1 MNLNSIITEEINK
14 YLSNNIML
22 EKKDK
27 QVNNKYTKQQE
38 KAKQRD
44 GRNVSSGDEAQI
56 RHDVNNADLINIAA
70 LAREVYP
77 DHTPEGA
84 QSQLR
89 KKLKGLKN
97 DNGSEYHIKQR
108 EAGAIRKAL
117 NDI

>member
-1 MNLNSIITEEINK
+1 MNLKKIISEEFNYYINSLIQESEDDKESNEI
-14 YLSNNIML
+14 S
-22 EKKDK
+22 KKRA
-27 QVNNKYTKQQE
+27 Y
-38 KAKQRD
+38 AKRRD
-44 GRNVSSGDEAQI
+44 GKNVSVGDEAQI
-56 RHDVNNADLINIAA
+56 RHDVDNADLINVAA

-108 EAGAIRKAL
+108 EAAVIRKAL

>member
-1 MNLNSIITEEINK
+1 MNIRNIINEEINNYLQNSIIKENDKEVDSK
-14 YLSNNIML
+14 YSR
-22 EKKDK
+22 
-27 QVNNKYTKQQE
+27 QQE
-38 KAKQRD
+38 KAKKRD

-56 RHDVNNADLINIAA
+56 RHDVNNADLINVAA

-89 KKLKGLKN
+89 KKLKAIKN